1 MEVDGEH
8 VRGVEELLEEREV
21 RTTPVLS
28 HELFGEIGYEAVER
42 LAGVLAV
49 GDASSSLLVVAY
61 LPGLGDDA
69 FRGVPLAEQVR
80 DQTVPEVV
88 GAHVVGQLYRV
99 RIHPLESSPLF
110 PECGYSTFGSDVG

>member
-1 MEVDGEH
+1 M
-8 VRGVEELLEEREV
+8 
-21 RTTPVLS
+21 
-28 HELFGEIGYEAVER
+28 ER

-49 GDASSSLLVVAY
+49 GDASGSLLVVAY

-69 FRGVPLAEQVR
+69 FRGVPLAEQVG

-88 GAHVVGQLYRV
+88 GAHVVGQLYPVRV
-99 RIHPLESSPLF
+99 HSPRVTLSLF